1 MTEPG
6 PNVAQHLPVSV
17 VIVDDHLLLADS
29 VAAAL
34 AAAGDITV
42 TAIVGTGAEALK
54 AVREHQPAVCL
65 LDQRLPDGLGT
76 DLLPALLQAS
86 PDTRVVMV
94 TGGDSHEVLHRAVEA
109 GCVGFL
115 SKGERASALIDAVR
129 QAAAGE
135 AVFTAADLRRLMP
148 QLSRPSR
155 RLGDDLTPRELD
167 VLRLLALGYTTNA
180 VAAELFISVPTT
192 RNHIQALLTK
202 LDAHS
207 KLEAVT
213 IALRE
218 QLVPPP

>member
-1 MTEPG
+1 MTESIDG
-6 PNVAQHLPVSV
+6 PPRVSV

-34 AAAGDITV
+34 AAAGDIV
-42 TAIVGTGAEALK
+42 VAATAGTGAEGLA
-54 AVREHQPAVCL
+54 AVREHQPDVCL

-76 DLLPALLQAS
+76 DLLPGLLEAS

-94 TGGDSHEVLHRAVEA
+94 TGGDTDEVLHRAVEA

-115 SKGERASALIDAVR
+115 SKGERAPVLISAVR

-148 QLSRPSR
+148 QLSRAGR
-155 RLGDDLTPRELD
+155 RRGDDLTPREID
-167 VLRLLALGYTTNA
+167 VLRLLALGRTTA
-180 VAAELFISVPTT
+180 ALAAELFISVPTA